1 MGRKNLF
8 AAVLILLLLFQPLP
22 SVRAASRTGHIT
34 KDCTLSVSVDAENKR
49 HLSDDNFLSIWR
61 GGKKSTVR
69 IDSPRAI
76 GGLYIRWEKIPAN
89 WEVRSLKGEEP
100 ESLYNGAGSV
110 FLHQYVPITSVG
122 ETSLELCLTSGGA
135 IADLFVLADG
145 DPVPDW
151 VQRWKPMW
159 DKADMLLV
167 STHADDELLWF
178 GGAMPV
184 YAGQFQ
190 KKVQVAYVTNHGPQ
204 RTHELLDGL
213 WTVGVVAYPMI
224 SSFPDRYC
232 KTFQQALEK
241 YDENAVLEYQVSLLR
256 RFKPDV
262 VLGQD
267 INGEYGHGVHQLN
280 TYTLRKA
287 LEISD
292 DPAFF
297 PELAEKHGLWQ
308 VKKCYLHLYEKNRLL
323 MDWNQPLSR
332 FSGKTG
338 LEMAKAGFAC
348 HVSQAKKGH
357 WVVRDYGDNDCRK
370 FGLYY
375 TTVGPDKVGNDF
387 FENLDACIPWPALS
401 VEGKPPATQPPPTSP
416 PTSPPTT
423 QPPTTRPPQTT
434 RPSTNARPSRTTEES
449 AATAAGSLPTAA
461 AQPSASIRPA
471 INPNPEQ
478 GPRLWLFLL
487 PGALLVIAGGT
498 AAGLLLWRRAH
509 TSGAKH

>member
-49 HLSDDNFLSIWR
+49 YLSDDNFLSIWR

-287 LEISD
+287 LENIRELNETGGEHELINYKKKDGATKLTRVLMEESTEVHFLVGQALNEAHQN
-292 DPAFF
+292 PGMPVSLGLKFSLIG
-297 PELAEKHGLWQ
+297 ELAEEL
-308 VKKCYLHLYEKNRLL
+308 R
-323 MDWNQPLSR
+323 
-332 FSGKTG
+332 KTG
-338 LEMAKAGFAC
+338 KRVTIEYF
-348 HVSQAKKGH
+348 
-357 WVVRDYGDNDCRK
+357 
-370 FGLYY
+370 
-375 TTVGPDKVGNDF
+375 
-387 FENLDACIPWPALS
+387 
-401 VEGKPPATQPPPTSP
+401 
-416 PTSPPTT
+416 
-423 QPPTTRPPQTT
+423 
-434 RPSTNARPSRTTEES
+434 
-449 AATAAGSLPTAA
+449 
-461 AQPSASIRPA
+461 
-471 INPNPEQ
+471 
-478 GPRLWLFLL
+478 
-487 PGALLVIAGGT
+487 
-498 AAGLLLWRRAH
+498 
-509 TSGAKH
+509 

>member
-357 WVVRDYGDNDCRK
+357 WVVRDYGETIAASSDSIIPRWARTRWETISLRISMLASLGPPCRWRES
-370 FGLYY
+370 L
-375 TTVGPDKVGNDF
+375 
-387 FENLDACIPWPALS
+387 
-401 VEGKPPATQPPPTSP
+401 
-416 PTSPPTT
+416 
-423 QPPTTRPPQTT
+423 R
-434 RPSTNARPSRTTEES
+434 RPSRRPPPLPPLRRPH
-449 AATAAGSLPTAA
+449 SLR
-461 AQPSASIRPA
+461 QPGRLRRPGRPQPHGLPGRRRSLRRRPPA
-471 INPNPEQ
+471 LCQRRPPNP
-478 GPRLWLFLL
+478 RLRLGRRSIPIRSRARVCGCSCCPALF
-487 PGALLVIAGGT
+487 
-498 AAGLLLWRRAH
+498 W
-509 TSGAKH
+509 